1 MKNNLISVGKILNFH
16 GVRGEAKFGYSKNRE
31 DFLTKL
37 QQVYIQIND
46 EYREFI
52 VESLKFTPKCAIIK
66 FKGIDSLN
74 DIIEYKGCLVFAQE
88 STVREN
94 LEEDEFLIDELVGMD
109 VVANNNTVGVV
120 VGVSN
125 NGQSDFLSVKT
136 PNKKVSLVPFVK
148 AIVLNVDIKQ
158 KIVEIDNI
166 PGLLEWDLM
175 Y

>member
-1 MKNNLISVGKILNFH
+1 MSKYVSVGKILNFH
-16 GVRGEAKFGYSKNRE
+16 GVRGDAKVGYSRNQQ
-31 DFLTKL
+31 DFLMSL
-37 QQVYIQIND
+37 VSVFVLFNNEYIP
-46 EYREFI
+46 
-52 VESLKFTPKCAIIK
+52 LKIKSIRFNNKFALIK
-66 FKGIDSLN
+66 FDGIDTVN
-74 DIIEYKGCLVFAQE
+74 DIVKYKGCLLFVEEQ
-88 STVREN
+88 TIREN
-94 LEEDEFLIDELVGMD
+94 LDADEFLIDELVGMD

-166 PGLLEWDLM
+166 PGLLE
-175 Y
+175 